1 MGGDPGRILH
11 RGRRGRT
18 RTPTGEGTI
27 EDAVLMD
34 RAEVD
39 AALAELAE
47 AIHRASTPSDD
58 VILVGIRR
66 RGVELAERL
75 AGVLE
80 RLRGASVATGSLDIT
95 LYRDDFAQV
104 GPRPVIGTTELPAE
118 ITGRRVVIV
127 DDVLFTGRTI
137 RAALDELSDFG
148 RPSRVELCVLVDRG
162 GRELPIQ
169 PDYVGRRVE
178 VPEGKEVAV
187 RVPELDGDLRV
198 ELVPVAEPASSG
210 RSGDSGA

>member
-1 MGGDPGRILH
+1 M
-11 RGRRGRT
+11 
-18 RTPTGEGTI
+18 
-27 EDAVLMD
+27 A

-39 AALAELAE
+39 ATLQELARR
-47 AIHRASTPSDD
+47 IHSASETEDD
-58 VILVGIRR
+58 LILVGIRR
-66 RGVELAERL
+66 RGVELARRL
-75 AGVLE
+75 AGYLE
-80 RLRGASVATGSLDIT
+80 ALRGAPVPSGSLDIT
-95 LYRDDFAQV
+95 LYRDDFGQV

-127 DDVLFTGRTI
+127 DDVLYTGRTV

-169 PDYVGRRVE
+169 PDHVGLE
-178 VPEGKEVAV
+178 VAVPPGQEVAV

-198 ELVPVAEPASSG
+198 ELVPAGASPPSPPESSGPSGPTSSSSASSTTPPSSPSAG
-210 RSGDSGA
+210 RE